1 MVNLPK
7 RAFGGLPMKTITIQD
22 DWQELL
28 TFLPQK
34 WLQLAQEYGALKGL
48 RKDKSP
54 DSLLRT
60 MLLHCAC
67 GYSLR
72 ETAARAKATGLADM
86 SDVALMKRL
95 KKCGPWFHAMCVA
108 LLGERGTVNMESAKL
123 PLRVF
128 DATHVKE
135 PGQTG
140 SQWRIH
146 YCINLPD
153 FSCDS
158 FSISGIK
165 GKGCNESLQ
174 RFPINKGD
182 HILADRVYCRG
193 KGLEYVVDSGG
204 FITVRLQPEAVLL
217 ADKNGDKFDLL
228 GELGKLSAAGMA
240 GEWDVQIRG
249 KDSKPVKG
257 RICAMRKSAEAAA
270 QSRKKI
276 LRKANKNSRN
286 VRESTLFY
294 ADYIIIFTTF
304 EKEHTIDSILNYYR
318 LRWQIEL
325 VFKRFKQLAG
335 FGHLPKYDDESSK
348 AWLYG
353 KLFVAL
359 LTEKLLAYEGAIS
372 PWREECE
379 EIDKESLEGICLYVP
394 PIDGSDSAI
403 SRFTRRSFKLA

>member
-1 MVNLPK
+1 
-7 RAFGGLPMKTITIQD
+7 MKTIVVQD

-28 TFLPQK
+28 SFLPQG
-34 WLQLAQEYGALKGL
+34 WLQLAQENGALKGL

-72 ETAARAKATGLADM
+72 ETAVRAKVAGLADM

-108 LLGERGTVNMESAKL
+108 LLRERGTVDVESAKL
-123 PLRVF
+123 RFRVF
-128 DATHVKE
+128 DATHIKE

-146 YCINLPD
+146 YSICLPE
-153 FSCDS
+153 FECDS
-158 FSISGIK
+158 FAISDTK
-165 GKGCNESLQ
+165 GKGCGESLQ
-174 RFPINKGD
+174 KFHINKGD
-182 HILADRVYCRG
+182 HILADRGYCKG
-193 KGLEYVVDSGG
+193 KGLEYVSNSEA
-204 FITVRLQPEAVLL
+204 FITVRLKPEGVILV
-217 ADKNGDKFDLL
+217 DGNGDRFNLME
-228 GELGKLSAAGMA
+228 ELGALTDTGMI
-240 GEWDVQIRG
+240 GEWDIYIRG
-249 KDSKPVKG
+249 KDSQPVRG
-257 RICAMRKSAEAAA
+257 RICAMRKSEADAA
-270 QSRKKI
+270 QSRKKA
-276 LRKANKNSRN
+276 LCKASKKCQLI
-286 VRESTLFY
+286 RESTLFY
-294 ADYIIIFTTF
+294 ADYIILFTTF
-304 EKEHTIDSILNYYR
+304 GKGHSAEAIFGYYR

-359 LTEKLLAYEGAIS
+359 LTEKLLAYGGAIS
-372 PWREECE
+372 PWRAECAE
-379 EIDKESLEGICLYVP
+379 TDKEPLEGVCFYVP
-394 PIDGSDSAI
+394 PTDGSDSAI
-403 SRFTRRSFKLA
+403 SRFTEHSFKLA